1 MLLIFFF
8 CVFFSRFATWV
19 EGDSHLTE
27 DEVSAFEQSLDFDR
41 DAGGDAFTDD
51 EDEIDFRLSA
61 S

>member
-1 MLLIFFF
+1 M
-8 CVFFSRFATWV
+8 
-19 EGDSHLTE
+19 TE

>member
-8 CVFFSRFATWV
+8 CYFSRFATWV
-19 EGDSHLTE
+19 EGDSHVTE